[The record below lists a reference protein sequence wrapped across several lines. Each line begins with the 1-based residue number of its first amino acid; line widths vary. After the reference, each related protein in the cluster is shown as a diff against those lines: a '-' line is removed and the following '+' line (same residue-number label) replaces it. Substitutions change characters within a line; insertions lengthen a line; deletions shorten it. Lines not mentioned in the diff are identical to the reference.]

1 MFSQTK
7 IKRRYKF
14 PKQKKDVAIDPIYN
28 KCNKKYKKFIIHQ
41 FDNLDKKDQFTQR
54 HNLQNFMQIKTDH
67 MNKTIFIIEIELII
81 NNQKQKTKQK
91 APDFAVFTSE
101 FYQTLRKKFYQ
112 FPATS

>member
-1 MFSQTK
+1 
-7 IKRRYKF
+7 
-14 PKQKKDVAIDPIYN
+14 
-28 KCNKKYKKFIIHQ
+28 
-41 FDNLDKKDQFTQR
+41 
-54 HNLQNFMQIKTDH
+54 
-67 MNKTIFIIEIELII
+67 MNKTIFIIEIESII